1 VINVPA
7 LDRFLRRQSLYIA
20 AAVAV
25 GAVFWANGQEI
36 NLPTILAYALSIGN
50 LINPPIRRLQF
61 LYERPFPYDW
71 LIFLALLLVLTPPV
85 YVLTSVLVWWLAAP
99 SPGTLSHLIFN
110 GWKFPC
116 LVILV
121 FGVIEFL
128 YRSTKT
134 RLERRNVELQRK
146 VELSAERLELQEEE
160 LERAREIQESLL
172 PKEIPQLPGFE
183 VAAVWHPARAV
194 GGDYFDVLRLDDH
207 RLAFCIADVVGK
219 GVSAALLMANVQAAV
234 RAFAS
239 DAKSPAWLCSRVNSV
254 LCGNIASDKFVT
266 FFYGVLDTAARRLE
280 YCNAGHLSPL
290 LVSSGSVLP
299 LPHGGAVLG
308 VFPTWEYQDAAVELE
323 SGDRLM
329 LFTDGI
335 TEASAADGEEFGDDR
350 VASFAQAHRT
360 SSAAELNH
368 RLLAEATRFC
378 DGHFQDDATIL
389 VIAVN

>member
-1 VINVPA
+1 MINVPA
-7 LDRFLRRQSLYIA
+7 LDRFLRQQSLYIA

-36 NLPTILAYALSIGN
+36 NLPTILAYSLSIGN
-50 LINPPIRRLQF
+50 LLNPLIRRLHF
-61 LYERPFPYDW
+61 LCERPFPYDW
-71 LIFLALLLVLTPPV
+71 LVFVPLLLILMLPV
-85 YVLTSVLVWWLAAP
+85 YALSSVLVWWLAPP
-99 SPGTLSHLIFN
+99 SPQSLSHLILN

-116 LVILV
+116 LVTLV
-121 FGVIEFL
+121 FGVVEFL
-128 YRSTKT
+128 YRGTKM

-290 LVSSGSVLP
+290 LGFLRFRAAASAWGRGAGSLPHLGISGRGGGTRIRRQADVVHGWNHGSSGGRR
-299 LPHGGAVLG
+299 GGIWRRPG
-308 VFPTWEYQDAAVELE
+308 GEL
-323 SGDRLM
+323 R
-329 LFTDGI
+329 
-335 TEASAADGEEFGDDR
+335 ASAPDVVRRR
-350 VASFAQAHRT
+350 VESPPAGGGHP
-360 SSAAELNH
+360 
-368 RLLAEATRFC
+368 LL
-378 DGHFQDDATIL
+378 
-389 VIAVN
+389 